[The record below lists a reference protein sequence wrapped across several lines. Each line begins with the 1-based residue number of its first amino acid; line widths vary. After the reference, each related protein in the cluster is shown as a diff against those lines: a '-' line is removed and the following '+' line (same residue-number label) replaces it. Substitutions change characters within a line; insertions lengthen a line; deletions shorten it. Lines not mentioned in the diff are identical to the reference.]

1 VNAIANVLFCSAIVI
16 ELVTALSLL
25 YLYHR
30 LGTKNRKLEKQD
42 SQYTMRG
49 LINHQSM
56 LEGKYNQSGMMP

>member
-1 VNAIANVLFCSAIVI
+1 MNAIANVLFCSAIVI

-42 SQYTMRG
+42 RQYTMQG

-56 LEGKYNQSGMMP
+56 LEGKYNQSGLMP